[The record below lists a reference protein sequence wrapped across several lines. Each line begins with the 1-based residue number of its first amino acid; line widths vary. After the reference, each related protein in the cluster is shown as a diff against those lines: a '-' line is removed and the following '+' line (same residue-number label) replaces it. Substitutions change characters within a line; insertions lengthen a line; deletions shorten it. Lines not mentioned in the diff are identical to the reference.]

1 LGLHLLLVLAMIW
14 WASRPIEI
22 EEPPEQEEPFIEIAY
37 IEISPP
43 PSPRPPA
50 EPDVLAQPI
59 PGQNAAP
66 DYPAQARRLNQQ
78 GRVLLRARVNAQG
91 QVVQVQVV
99 ESSGFPALDQSAERA
114 VQAWRSSP
122 ALSGTTPIDSSV
134 IVPIQFSLN

>member
-1 LGLHLLLVLAMIW
+1 M
-14 WASRPIEI
+14 
-22 EEPPEQEEPFIEIAY
+22 
-37 IEISPP
+37 
-43 PSPRPPA
+43 
-50 EPDVLAQPI
+50 AQPI

-99 ESSGFPALDQSAERA
+99 ESSGFPALDQSAGRA
-114 VQAWRSSP
+114 VQAWRFSP